1 MQRRVIPLFTE
12 PEETRDP
19 RADQHTFAG
28 LLPVHQL
35 RRALERVS
43 SNATES
49 SRGRFLV
56 LTHRSPDPDALGACE
71 GLRLLFEAGFGY
83 RATVAT
89 LGRIHRAENLAL
101 LRTLDLDLVDY
112 DGIDPETFAGAALV
126 DTQPEFAHTVIPAHI
141 PIVAVFDHHVPPDKN
156 GHGGQTVPHKD
167 VRLDLGATS
176 SMIYEYLR
184 DAGVELDAKTAS
196 ALFCGVRYDTADLS
210 RNASPLDEEAY
221 YETFRRGDRAGIAQI
236 HHPPLPREYYRE
248 LHKALSLAR
257 QHGPLVLALLGKVA
271 NPESVAEM
279 ADFFLRMKGA
289 SWVVVGGAYEN
300 TYVLSLRTDYAFGKA
315 YPLMKR
321 VLEGMGAFGGHGHIA
336 GGQVPLEDT
345 GESTIKEVE
354 RTLRTNALSVI
365 GKTDEEDGIPE
376 EGRPLFE

>member
-1 MQRRVIPLFTE
+1 MPERVSPLFTE
-12 PEETRDP
+12 REGASKAQTDGS
-19 RADQHTFAG
+19 AAQAA
-28 LLPVHQL
+28 LPVYQL
-35 RRALERVS
+35 RRCLERIS
-43 SNATES
+43 SNATDAA
-49 SRGRFLV
+49 RGRFLV

-83 RATVAT
+83 RVTVAT
-89 LGRIHRAENLAL
+89 VGRIHRAENVTL
-101 LRTLDLDLVDY
+101 LRTLDLELVDY
-112 DGIDPETFAGAALV
+112 DEIDHDSFAGAALV
-126 DTQPEFAHTVIPAHI
+126 DTQPEFAHTVIPEHI

-156 GHGGQTVPHKD
+156 GHGSPTVPHKD
-167 VRLDLGATS
+167 VRLELGATS

-184 DAGVELDAKTAS
+184 DAGVTLDPKTAS

-221 YETFRRGDRAGIAQI
+221 YETFRRADRAGIARI
-236 HHPPLPREYYRE
+236 HHPPLPRGYYRE
-248 LHKALSLAR
+248 LHTALTQAR

-279 ADFFLRMKGA
+279 ADFFLRMKGT
-289 SWVVVGGAYEN
+289 SWVVVGGAYEQ

-321 VLEGMGAFGGHGHIA
+321 VLDGLGAFGGHGHIA
-336 GGQVPLEDT
+336 GGQIPLEDT

-354 RTLRTNALSVI
+354 RTLRANALSVI
-365 GKTDEEDGIPE
+365 GKTDDEDGIPE